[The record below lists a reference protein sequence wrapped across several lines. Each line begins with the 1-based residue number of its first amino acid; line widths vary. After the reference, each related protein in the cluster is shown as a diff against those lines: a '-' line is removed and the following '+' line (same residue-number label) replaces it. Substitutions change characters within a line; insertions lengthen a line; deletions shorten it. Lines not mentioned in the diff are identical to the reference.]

1 GGIEG
6 ENKADFRPVAWNR
19 GEWRAASGQKTRCQ
33 HCPVLSPG
41 VPGCLSSAF
50 LDISRQVAAPAFQ
63 ASDTQLKALPTLPV
77 LARGVS
83 GGLNSGRLIL
93 HFGGSIGEY
102 HLKLLCDR
110 HLWRD
115 FLRSRHLL

>member
-1 GGIEG
+1 MAEWLANGRQLTTS
-6 ENKADFRPVAWNR
+6 ADLTVAELMVRYLAHVDARYTSSEPAKIRLALRPVLQLYGMTPAREFGPLALRIWN
-19 GEWRAASGQKTRCQ
+19 
-33 HCPVLSPG
+33 L
-41 VPGCLSSAF
+41 L
-50 LDISRQVAAPAFQ
+50 
-63 ASDTQLKALPTLPV
+63 
-77 LARGVS
+77 
-83 GGLNSGRLIL
+83 RLIL